1 MLDFNWIEP
10 DSLDGVKEAL
20 ASGDPNT
27 RIVSG
32 GTALSLI
39 MKQGIFTPENLISLK
54 KVRSALDY
62 ITVDIDGNLLIG
74 ALTTLHTIETSPL
87 VQEHAPVVAK
97 ALRHVAN
104 PRIRY
109 VASIGGNLA
118 HGDAH
123 LDIPP
128 ILLAMDAKV
137 KVESTKGTRLIEL
150 KDLYQGYYVTT
161 IEPEEILTEVM
172 IPKQSETMKGT
183 YLKYT
188 TLSNDDWPTVGVA
201 VFINV
206 VENIVSDIRITVSA
220 ATEVPTRLA
229 EAENILRNQQLSEKL
244 IEEAAEIAFEI
255 VEPLEDLRGT
265 VWYKKEMTKVH
276 VRRALIELKQ
286 EGGF

>member
-10 DSLDGVKEAL
+10 ESLDGVKEAL
-20 ASGDPNT
+20 ASGDTNT

-54 KVRSALDY
+54 KVKSALDY
-62 ITVDIDGNLLIG
+62 IKVDIEGNLLIG
-74 ALTTLHTIETSPL
+74 AMTSLHSIETSPI
-87 VQEHAPVVAK
+87 VIEHAPVVSK

-128 ILLAMDAKV
+128 ILLAMDVKV

-150 KDLYQGYYVTT
+150 QDLYQGYYVTT
-161 IEPEEILTEVM
+161 IEPDEILTEVI
-172 IPKQSETMKGT
+172 IPKQSENMKGT

-201 VFINV
+201 VFINLIQ
-206 VENIVSDIRITVSA
+206 NIVSDIRITVSA
-220 ATEVPTRLA
+220 ATEVPTRLS
-229 EAENILRNQQLSEKL
+229 EAENILRNKKLSEKL
-244 IEEAAEIAFEI
+244 IEEAAGKAFEI
-255 VEPLEDLRGT
+255 VEPLEDHRGS

-276 VRRALIELKQ
+276 VRRALNELKQ
-286 EGGF
+286 EGGI